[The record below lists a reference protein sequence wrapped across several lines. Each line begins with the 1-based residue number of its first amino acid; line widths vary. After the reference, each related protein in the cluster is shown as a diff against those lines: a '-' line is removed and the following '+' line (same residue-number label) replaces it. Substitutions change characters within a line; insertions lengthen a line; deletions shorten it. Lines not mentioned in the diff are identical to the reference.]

1 MEPIDAVTSKYER
14 GKRGGLDVAGVV
26 VSTAGCLGPWEEPV
40 QLAGLPAFA
49 GPPAL
54 WAGFN

>member
-40 QLAGLPAFA
+40 LNRRSPAFA

-54 WAGFN
+54 